1 MNDLRASLRILATP
15 VAILIYFI
23 GGHWAVSTTTAALF
37 VSAAGIAIVV
47 AVIQKSYTMAFRDG
61 LTALPHLEAIR
72 KSVERYRMAMR
83 GEDRPKDVK
92 QGSQK
97 RSEGEVERTL
107 SVAISI
113 GAAGPKA
120 GEKPERVLKAADE
133 ALYRA
138 KQGGRNRV
146 SL

>member
-1 MNDLRASLRILATP
+1 
-15 VAILIYFI
+15 
-23 GGHWAVSTTTAALF
+23 
-37 VSAAGIAIVV
+37 
-47 AVIQKSYTMAFRDG
+47 
-61 LTALPHLEAIR
+61 
-72 KSVERYRMAMR
+72 MR

-97 RSEGEVERTL
+97 RSEGEVEKTL